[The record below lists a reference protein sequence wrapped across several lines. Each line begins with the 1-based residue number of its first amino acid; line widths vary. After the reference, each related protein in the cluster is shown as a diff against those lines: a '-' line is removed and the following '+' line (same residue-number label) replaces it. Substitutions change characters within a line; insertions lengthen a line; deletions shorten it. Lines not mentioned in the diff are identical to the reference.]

1 MVLSECYGFVKYAL
15 VCVNLIF
22 WAVGLAGVVL
32 AAWLLTDQT
41 FLMSLAQEQHNF
53 YNGLY
58 ILLAA
63 GILMLI
69 VAFLGC
75 CGAFRESQC
84 MLVAFFSC
92 LLVVIVAQI
101 AAGAWLHY
109 NSNSL
114 EGLVK
119 SSVINTVKNKYGV
132 DNSQT
137 QAVDAFQSGLGCC
150 GATGPADWA
159 GSKYATKDR
168 SMPVSLTVSDDGN
181 NIYKVPESC
190 CKDKDS
196 TACKLSQNIKV
207 ASEINPAIYNEGCID
222 KLMDVLNSQ
231 KNVVIGVTAGV
242 GILELLGL
250 IFSLVLC
257 CAIGSSDRYKA

>member
-41 FLMSLAQEQHNF
+41 FLISLAQEQHNF
-53 YNGLY
+53 NAGLY
-58 ILLAA
+58 ILLSA

-101 AAGAWLHY
+101 AAGAWLY
-109 NSNSL
+109 TNSDRL
-114 EGLVK
+114 EELVK

-159 GSKYATKDR
+159 GSKYATKDPLA
-168 SMPVSLTVSDDGN
+168 PVSLTVSGDASM
-181 NIYKVPESC
+181 YKVPESC
-190 CKDKDS
+190 CKDS
-196 TACKLSQNIKV
+196 TACKQYQNIKV
-207 ASEINPAIYNEGCID
+207 ASEVNSAIYNEGCID

-231 KNVVIGVTAGV
+231 KNIVIGVAAGV